1 MGSALTLV
9 VVMMAIFLPI
19 IILVFIN
26 HYFSYKK
33 STNVQLSDLKKELD
47 ANSTAELKEE
57 IAALKERIVVL
68 ESIVTDHRYD
78 LDQKIGNL

>member
-78 LDQKIGNL
+78 LDQKIGSL